1 MTSNFSKA
9 RSWIFAIEEGV
20 SNVTSNKDEQ
30 FFKSFLF
37 NCFSRRKNDD
47 FFFKD
52 VHSPKVL
59 SLIAS
64 SEERV
69 SKVISDDDEHSL
81 KARFSILLTEEGIII
96 RVNDEH

>member
-1 MTSNFSKA
+1 MLLPTKMSNFSKA
-9 RSWIFAIEEGV
+9 SFSIVSAEE
-20 SNVTSNKDEQ
+20 
-30 FFKSFLF
+30 
-37 NCFSRRKNDD
+37 RMMI

-69 SKVISDDDEHSL
+69 SKVISDDNEHSL
-81 KARFSILLTEEGIII
+81 KARFSILLTEEGMII
-96 RVNDEH
+96 RANDEH